1 MVLYECENHC
11 SLLITQLKS
20 GITHRASSMIF
31 FFSSVLWLFLLLLH
45 RERGK
50 ELWTSSLCA
59 ALCPEQRAGAV
70 GSSDLLSSAWALRPS
85 AGTGLAA
92 ICLARAVLW
101 PPLAHFKS
109 LLRSSAW
116 QEYYITW
123 GVILA
128 AGMKVLTSHEVS
140 LRALAFP
147 FVLISK
153 GYALE

>member
-1 MVLYECENHC
+1 M
-11 SLLITQLKS
+11 
-20 GITHRASSMIF
+20 AF
-31 FFSSVLWLFLLLLH
+31 FLLLLH
-45 RERGK
+45 REQGK
-50 ELWTSSLCA
+50 ELWASSLCA

-70 GSSDLLSSAWALRPS
+70 GSSDLLSSARALRPS

-123 GVILA
+123 GVIIA
-128 AGMKVLTSHEVS
+128 AGMKVLTST
-140 LRALAFP
+140 
-147 FVLISK
+147 
-153 GYALE
+153 